1 MTPLSSWTGNYL
13 DWLLA
18 IPWNEATPLP
28 LSRDFISAARQKL
41 NDDHYGLDKVKKRLL
56 EWLAVL
62 RLKHEQWEQESAG
75 VAATEAAHA
84 HTQASTP
91 VPSTELVLH
100 ESSGGPP
107 AGSDP
112 TPTPP
117 SPAARPP
124 NKPRDKGPILLL
136 CGPPGTGKTSI
147 ARSLA
152 DAMGRKFYRISL
164 GGVRDE
170 AEIRGHRRT
179 YVSALP
185 GALAQALK
193 TTGVNNPVILLDEI
207 DKLGMSSTHGDPGAA
222 LLEVLDPE
230 QNWCFKDHYLDI
242 P

>member
-1 MTPLSSWTGNYL
+1 MPPL
-13 DWLLA
+13 A
-18 IPWNEATPLP
+18 PI
-28 LSRDFISAARQKL
+28 
-41 NDDHYGLDKVKKRLL
+41 
-56 EWLAVL
+56 
-62 RLKHEQWEQESAG
+62 
-75 VAATEAAHA
+75 
-84 HTQASTP
+84 
-91 VPSTELVLH
+91 
-100 ESSGGPP
+100 
-107 AGSDP
+107 
-112 TPTPP
+112 P
-117 SPAARPP
+117 SPSSALKV
-124 NKPRDKGPILLL
+124 KPRDKGPILLL

-193 TTGVNNPVILLDEI
+193 ATGVNNPVILLDEI
-207 DKLGMSSTHGDPGAA
+207 DKLAASSTHGDPGAA

-230 QNWCFKDHYLDI
+230 QNWSFKDHYLDI